1 VETSGAYFATTILP
15 NAQAS
20 GSSRKIEAFANPLDN
35 SNGSTAWPFLGFSRG
50 TKAVSVGPLATFG
63 GTPGIGFGGV
73 ASALGYRMN
82 YPYIEAKGNIC
93 YPLNIPLRYTCPA
106 GIKASPLEQVFTCSA
121 QLAWNITDAVPAGDD
136 AGFYVVNWTGI
147 TGSIFFGITSGI
159 GGALAR
165 AFGIGL
171 QPGTGT
177 FGFFGV
183 HGAVA
188 TFTPVNH
195 PAGDIRAGVQV
206 EYRIYNAHNGRGAR
220 LEVWLNGLLG
230 VAASG
235 LTLSAPFAAGNV
247 FGLPYNQAS
256 DSYATMVP
264 VVMNDG
270 VVIAGPAYRRFYV
283 GDFLYA
289 QGPDEPGM
297 F

>member
-195 PAGDIRAGVQV
+195 
-206 EYRIYNAHNGRGAR
+206 
-220 LEVWLNGLLG
+220 LLG